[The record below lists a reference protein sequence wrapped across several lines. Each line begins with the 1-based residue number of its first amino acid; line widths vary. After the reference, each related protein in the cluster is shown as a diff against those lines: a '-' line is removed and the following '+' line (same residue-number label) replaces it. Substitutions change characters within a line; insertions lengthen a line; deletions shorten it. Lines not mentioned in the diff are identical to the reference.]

1 MSRPAARRYTGRR
14 DASSGYD
21 GAVTCAARI
30 RFIRPAIPAR
40 LARRIIGLTR
50 GLLLAGLLAAVP
62 APAAADVP
70 PTCDGPFNGRPVPAQ
85 ALATLLDAHG
95 AWLAEY
101 RPVLLESIRA
111 MSQFR
116 DVVATLDSADYLR
129 AMADPRR
136 ADLCGAHL
144 SGVQLAGADLPGVDL
159 TGADLT
165 GADLTGAD
173 LTGAD
178 VTGADL
184 TGAGLAGADL
194 TGADLTGTKL
204 AQANLFGTV
213 FEPFLSGR
221 DEFREGGASAAPQG
235 AVHHTIGFPDTDSMA
250 QAHNLDRMLFTNSPT
265 PMQRLKDAFATRGH
279 RTAARQVMAS
289 LQWAEDLR
297 LVRKGS
303 LGERLGGAVRLVMLG
318 ITCSYGAAPGRTL
331 GWLLCLILAFTIPYT
346 RIITLESTGSGNGPE
361 APGAAPG
368 GVLNY
373 ALSGSNAALG
383 LALLA
388 PWLVLSPGPAWFRRL
403 GLAGHAEWGGW
414 AVALLVIV
422 PILYVACSALLGAA
436 VVLRA
441 RLGRGRPSTLLT
453 LLTSTVLIAGLL
465 SIPSLAL
472 VTASSGR
479 PSALGAPL
487 VYVTV
492 WVLLLLALMHT
503 AGTYAQG
510 RGGTILARWEAEHE
524 GGPLE
529 RVDAAFFSPH
539 AEHGTATGGAD
550 GPTTGDPTPGD
561 RLRRYLSV
569 TKGALWFSLIIS
581 CRIGW
586 KDLSL
591 GTWLTHIQPRPYNLM
606 PTGGL
611 RVICGIQSVI
621 GSYLLALLLLTYF
634 RPLFTL

>member
-1 MSRPAARRYTGRR
+1 
-14 DASSGYD
+14 
-21 GAVTCAARI
+21 VTCAARI
-30 RFIRPAIPAR
+30 CFIRAPIPAR
-40 LARRIIGLTR
+40 LARRIVGLAR
-50 GLLLAGLLAAVP
+50 GLSLAALLAAVP
-62 APAAADVP
+62 APAGADVP
-70 PTCDGPFNGRPVPAQ
+70 PTCDGPFNGRPVPPQ
-85 ALATLLDAHG
+85 ALATLLDAHR

-144 SGVQLAGADLPGVDL
+144 AGVNLAGADLAGVDL

-194 TGADLTGTKL
+194 TGSDLTGTEL

-235 AVHHTIGFPDTDSMA
+235 SVHHTIGFPDTDSMA
-250 QAHNLDRMLFTNSPT
+250 QAHNLDRMLFTSSPT
-265 PMQRLKDAFATRGH
+265 PLQRLKDAFAARGH

-303 LGERLGGAVRLVMLG
+303 LSERLGGAVRLVLLG
-318 ITCSYGAAPGRTL
+318 ITCSYGAAPGRAL

-346 RIITLESTGSGNGPE
+346 RIITLESAGSGNGPE
-361 APGAAPG
+361 APGAAPRAPRG

-422 PILYVACSALLGAA
+422 PILYVTCSVLLGAA
-436 VVLRA
+436 VVLRS
-441 RLGRGRPSTLLT
+441 RLRRGRPSTLLT

-472 VTASSGR
+472 VAGSSGR
-479 PSALGAPL
+479 PSALGTPL
-487 VYVTV
+487 VYVAV

-510 RGGTILARWEAEHE
+510 RDGSILARWEAEHE

-529 RVDAAFFSPH
+529 RVDAAFFRSQGAPG
-539 AEHGTATGGAD
+539 AAPDGAD
-550 GPTTGDPTPGD
+550 PPAARDPTPGD
-561 RLRRYLSV
+561 RLRLYLYV
-569 TKGALWFSLIIS
+569 TKGALWFSLIIA

-621 GSYLLALLLLTYF
+621 GSYLLALLLFTYF